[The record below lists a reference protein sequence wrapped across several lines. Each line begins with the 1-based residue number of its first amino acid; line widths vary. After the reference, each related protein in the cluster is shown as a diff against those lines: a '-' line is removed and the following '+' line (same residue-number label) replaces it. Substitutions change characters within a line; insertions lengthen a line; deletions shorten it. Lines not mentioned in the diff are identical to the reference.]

1 MKIRCGLV
9 MLGLGWLSAGQGLA
23 QVKVSEVE
31 IWGLPTGTTT
41 ADFVAKLNQNKQ
53 TVCMATIKPM
63 GFPDATVIG
72 LDNIMLVTLRSQPA
86 RPCTSPNPV
95 TPITLAQLNA
105 AWPLRELHT
114 MEFQAAFRALPAT
127 VAHDTAA
134 VNGIRRKSS
143 RLRDADF
150 QAALAHLQRPEGL
163 AFAEALAVLCSAA
176 PDSVREKATA
186 QLAARL
192 QTPDQARQLLPY
204 LRDSEV
210 GGRLLQLVRGFY
222 RYQPPS
228 AAGWAPLMPEIVKG
242 LNSPDPIVVSGLAM
256 WLVEQHV
263 PRTYTRQLLTNGATT
278 QLEILHGKHPDLVVF
293 KQQLYP
299 LLSHLSS
306 TEIRDEQ
313 AALAYLG
320 KFQKR

>member
-1 MKIRCGLV
+1 MKQMGGLLLLGV
-9 MLGLGWLSAGQGLA
+9 MWLSAGQGLA
-23 QVKVSEVE
+23 QVKASEVE
-31 IWGLPTGTTT
+31 IWGLPRGTTA

-53 TVCMATIKPM
+53 TVCMAAIKPM
-63 GFPDATVIG
+63 GFPDANVIG

-86 RPCTSPNPV
+86 RPCPVPNPV
-95 TPITLAQLNA
+95 ASSALAQLNA

-114 MEFQAAFRALPAT
+114 MGFQAAFRALPAAI
-127 VAHDTAA
+127 AHDTAA
-134 VNGIRRKSS
+134 VNTIRRKSA
-143 RLRDADF
+143 RLQPADF
-150 QAALAHLQRPEGL
+150 QAALAHLQRPGGL
-163 AFAEALAVLCSAA
+163 AFEDALAVLCSTA

-186 QLAARL
+186 QLASRL

-210 GGRLLQLVRGFY
+210 GGRLFQLVRGFY

-228 AAGWAPLMPEIVKG
+228 AAGWDSIMPEIVKG
-242 LNSPDPIVVSGLAM
+242 LNSPDPIIASGLAM
-256 WLVEQHV
+256 WLAEQHV
-263 PRTYTRQLLTNGATT
+263 PRTYTRQLLTNGAIT
-278 QLEILHGKHPDLVVF
+278 QLEILRGQHPDLAVF

-299 LLSHLSS
+299 LLSYLSA
-306 TEIRDEQ
+306 TDIRTDQ